1 MILWGGGGGV
11 KTQTPKHTYNKK
23 LNPIQTPKNVKP
35 TQKLK
40 KKKKRK
46 GIKNIHIEL
55 EQSCRP
61 GSARA
66 DELLPSSG
74 SASWPA
80 V

>member
-1 MILWGGGGGV
+1 MS
-11 KTQTPKHTYNKK
+11 
-23 LNPIQTPKNVKP
+23 NPPKN
-35 TQKLK
+35 LK